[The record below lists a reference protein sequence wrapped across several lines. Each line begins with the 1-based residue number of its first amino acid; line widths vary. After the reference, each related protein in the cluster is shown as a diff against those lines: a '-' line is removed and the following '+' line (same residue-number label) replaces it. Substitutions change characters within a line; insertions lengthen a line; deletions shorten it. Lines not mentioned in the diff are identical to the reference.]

1 MKESSRVKYILDNK
15 GFFAH
20 CALIMLGLA
29 SVFRVIGCWGIWKD
43 RVECI
48 MLLVLPVC
56 CCVLMALCVLLLGK
70 KGFFLSI
77 IPVLLGVV
85 FFVYK
90 ALSFDNW
97 VQTVLCILLYLVIA
111 VVYIATVFGWIHT
124 KWLLPPLFG
133 LPFLYHIIMVDIP
146 ALSNT
151 AAPVT
156 LADGMKEMSILGILL
171 AMFCVSMALKKRE
184 RERTFFKKK
193 KEEPA
198 PEPAAEPEPAPAPAP
213 APEVRPVQEKPAEP
227 PVFSDEPYTP
237 VLTLNPEPWNPE
249 QARAEEDRDA

>member
-1 MKESSRVKYILDNK
+1 MKESSRVKYVLDNK

-20 CALIMLGLA
+20 CALIMLALA
-29 SVFRVIGCWGIWKD
+29 SVFRIIGCWGMWKD

-48 MLLVLPVC
+48 MMLVLPVC

-85 FFVYK
+85 FFAYK
-90 ALSFDNW
+90 ALYFDNW

-111 VVYIATVFGWIHT
+111 VVYTATVFGWIHT

-133 LPFLYHIIMVDIP
+133 LPFLYHLIMVDIP
-146 ALSNT
+146 ALGNT
-151 AAPVT
+151 AVPVT
-156 LADGMKEMSILGILL
+156 LADGMKEMSILGIML
-171 AMFCVSMALKKRE
+171 AMFCVSMALKKIE
-184 RERTFFKKK
+184 RERGFFKKK
-193 KEEPA
+193 KEPA
-198 PEPAAEPEPAPAPAP
+198 PEPASEPAPAPAP
-213 APEVRPVQEKPAEP
+213 APAPEKPAEP

-249 QARAEEDRDA
+249 QASANEDGNA

>member
-1 MKESSRVKYILDNK
+1 MKESSRVKYYLENR

-20 CALIMLGLA
+20 CALIMLALA
-29 SVFRVIGCWGIWKD
+29 SVFRVIGCWGIWRD

-56 CCVLMALCVLLLGK
+56 CCVLMALCILLLGR
-70 KGFFLSI
+70 KGFFLSF

-90 ALSFDNW
+90 SLYFDNW
-97 VQTVLCILLYLVIA
+97 VQTVLFILLYLVIA
-111 VVYIATVFGWIHT
+111 VVYTATVCGWIHT

-151 AAPVT
+151 TVPVT
-156 LADGMKEMSILGILL
+156 LADGMKEMSILGMLL
-171 AMFCVSMALKKRE
+171 ALFCVSMGLKKRDGS
-184 RERTFFKKK
+184 RPRKR
-193 KEEPA
+193 EEPA
-198 PEPAAEPEPAPAPAP
+198 PAEVPAPAPAPAP
-213 APEVRPVQEKPAEP
+213 APEEPAAPEKPQT

-237 VLTLNPEPWNPE
+237 VLTLNPEPWNAESENTEEPE
-249 QARAEEDRDA
+249 EGSDE

>member
-1 MKESSRVKYILDNK
+1 MKESSRVKYYLDNM

-20 CALIMLGLA
+20 CALIMLALA
-29 SVFRVIGCWGIWKD
+29 SVFRIIGCWGMWKD

-48 MLLVLPVC
+48 MLLVLPVF
-56 CCVLMALCVLLLGK
+56 CCVLMALCILLLGK

-90 ALSFDNW
+90 ALYFDNW

-111 VVYIATVFGWIHT
+111 VIYTATVFGWIHT

-151 AAPVT
+151 AVPVS
-156 LADGMKEMSILGILL
+156 LADGMKEMSILGMMAAL
-171 AMFCVSMALKKRE
+171 FCVSMALKKRD
-184 RERTFFKKK
+184 RKPFLK
-193 KEEPA
+193 KEESAPA
-198 PEPAAEPEPAPAPAP
+198 EETAPEPAPAPAP
-213 APEVRPVQEKPAEP
+213 EVQPVSEKPAEP

-237 VLTLNPEPWNPE
+237 TLTLNPEPWNPE
-249 QARAEEDRDA
+249 QANTEENRNA